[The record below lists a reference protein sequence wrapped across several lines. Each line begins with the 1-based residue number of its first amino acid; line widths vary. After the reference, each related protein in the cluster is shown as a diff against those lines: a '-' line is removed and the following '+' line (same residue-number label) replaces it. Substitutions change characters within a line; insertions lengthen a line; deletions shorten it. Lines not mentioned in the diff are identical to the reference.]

1 MPRSIEEI
9 DAELEEVRRQ
19 KALRNALGYK
29 QARTKA
35 ILTRDT
41 SDLNNVYRGLDAIL
55 EREAQRDF
63 QAAEN
68 EKSRQSTEYIA
79 LMNKIDS
86 DREKRDLILRDVQ
99 AENAILDDMEANPDK
114 YTTGQVKKQR
124 AYVKH
129 YERRAAEMGIDLGQ
143 SNSSKGNEQVG
154 GSVNSSD
161 EADGKRKRYMD
172 YKKKYDTVDDPNLA
186 SADHY
191 KLAGELE
198 GSEFAN
204 DPVFADDV
212 RGLMFRHY
220 QKGDEKANA
229 NAKAGIDAYKVI
241 AENPGRAT
249 EAQLKEG
256 LKKLSEIGKDRFG
269 NWRPNAS
276 EYSFKFQGEL
286 NKRESNRKYVQQ
298 IKDILDGWPISKF
311 NKAISDAKVGDS
323 NSKEGAKIMI
333 PVGNR
338 SETGYV
344 TENNGYLS
352 VHSKPNGGGWLM
364 HQRKL

>member
-9 DAELEEVRRQ
+9 DAELAEVRRE
-19 KALRNALGYK
+19 KALRNALGFK

-41 SDLNNVYRGLDAIL
+41 SDLNNVYRGLNSIL
-55 EREAQRDF
+55 EREAQQEF

-68 EKSRQSTEYIA
+68 EKSRQSTEKIA
-79 LMNKIDS
+79 RMNKEDS
-86 DREKRDLILRDVQ
+86 DKETRDQILRDVQ
-99 AENAILDDMEANPDK
+99 AETAILDDMEANPDK
-114 YTTGQVKKQR
+114 YTVGQVNKQR
-124 AYVKH
+124 AYVKY
-129 YERRAAEMGIDLGQ
+129 YERRAAEKGIDLGQ
-143 SNSSKGNEQVG
+143 SNDQKDNEKVG
-154 GSVNSSD
+154 GSANSSD
-161 EADGKRKRYMD
+161 GADEKRKNYMA
-172 YKKKYDTVDDPNLA
+172 YKKKYDTVDDVNLT

-229 NAKAGIDAYKVI
+229 NAKAGIEAFKAI
-241 AENPGRAT
+241 AENPGRAS
-249 EAQLKEG
+249 EAQLNEG

-276 EYSFKFQGEL
+276 EYTFKFQGEL
-286 NKRESNRKYVQQ
+286 DRRQRNANWDKKVDKAFVDFPKEKAERAADAAERKEDNQVTVDVGRTPVHGYPYRGKDGRIRIYSGKGPSGRV
-298 IKDILDGWPISKF
+298 IK
-311 NKAISDAKVGDS
+311 
-323 NSKEGAKIMI
+323 
-333 PVGNR
+333 
-338 SETGYV
+338 TY
-344 TENNGYLS
+344 
-352 VHSKPNGGGWLM
+352 
-364 HQRKL
+364 

>member
-9 DAELEEVRRQ
+9 DAELEEVRRE

-41 SDLNNVYRGLDAIL
+41 SDLNNVYRGLNSIL
-55 EREAQRDF
+55 EREAQQEF

-68 EKSRQSTEYIA
+68 EKSRKSTEKIA
-79 LMNKIDS
+79 RMNKEDS
-86 DREKRDLILRDVQ
+86 DKETRDQILRDVQ
-99 AENAILDDMEANPDK
+99 AETAILDDMEANPDK
-114 YTTGQVKKQR
+114 YTIGQVNKQR
-124 AYVKH
+124 AYVKY
-129 YERRAAEMGIDLGQ
+129 YERRAAEKGIDLGQ
-143 SNSSKGNEQVG
+143 SNDQKDNEKVG
-154 GSVNSSD
+154 GSVNS
-161 EADGKRKRYMD
+161 ADGKRNRYLA
-172 YKKKYDTVDDPNLA
+172 YKKKYDTVDNVNLT
-186 SADHY
+186 SDDHY
-191 KLAGELE
+191 KLAKELE

-229 NAKAGIDAYKVI
+229 NAKAGIDVFKAI

-249 EAQLKEG
+249 DDQLNEG
-256 LKKLSEIGKDRFG
+256 LQKLSEIGKDRFG

-276 EYSFKFQGEL
+276 EYTFKLQGEL
-286 NKRESNRKYVQQ
+286 DKRGRNRAYRKQ
-298 IKDILDGWPISKF
+298 IEDTLNSWSIAKF

-323 NSKEGAKIMI
+323 NSSEGAKVMI
-333 PVGNR
+333 PVGSR

-344 TENNGYLS
+344 TKNNGWLY
-352 VHSKPNGGGWLM
+352 VHSKPKGGGWLM
-364 HQRKL
+364 HRRKL